1 MNWNPRRFAF
11 VFFAVFVG
19 LVFSGCG
26 GGSSAPRL
34 TGLTVAPTSASVVA
48 GSQQAFTATGLFAN
62 GTTQDETSAVTWT
75 SSNSAVATIVSGGAA
90 TGVAAGTASITANL
104 FGVTSNAA
112 ALTVTPSSTLI
123 SIAVTPANPTINA
136 GGTQQ
141 FTATGTY
148 MNVGGPNT
156 TKDIT
161 GQVTWASV
169 TTATA
174 TIDAS
179 GLATGVA
186 NGASMITAT
195 LGTVVGQTTLTVG
208 VPVVV
213 GLKVSPINPTAA
225 VGTTAVFSVLEL
237 LSDGSTQPL
246 TGTITWAS
254 DTPATATI
262 PANSRV
268 AQAVAVGTAK
278 ISATE
283 SGTACPGPA
292 ACTGSTTLTVVAAQ
306 ARFAYLADANAN
318 SFDAYSVVPATGV
331 FTALA
336 SPAANQ
342 AVQVIVHP
350 SGHFLYIID
359 GTSFVAVFDVN
370 STTGVAAQDVTIPT
384 VPAGS
389 NGFAKG
395 LVDRTGKFF
404 FAISNNNSTGPVD
417 ALYAYT
423 INQTTGAL
431 TPVAGSP
438 FTTNLNVPTDVQIAH
453 QSGAAND
460 YLYVTNAGDGVTAG
474 SVAGFSIDPTSGL
487 PTALGTPTIPTG
499 VAPVFST
506 IDPSGTHLY
515 VPNSVDV
522 TVSVYSIASTG
533 ILTQVGTATPVTDR
547 TTPAS
552 FPFNVAV
559 DPTDTYLYVVDQPG
573 LSVAGAVY
581 GFKIGTNGAVG
592 SPVGLAVGT
601 GKGPTGIAIDPTGVL
616 VAVDNNGDNSI
627 SSYAL
632 GAGGVLTAYPTPVTT
647 GAAPQFL
654 TFYTAVAG
662 Q

>member
-123 SIAVTPANPTINA
+123 SIAVTPMNPVISA
-136 GGTQQ
+136 GATQQ

-148 MNVGGPNT
+148 MNAGGPNT

-195 LGTVVGQTTLTVG
+195 LDTVVGQTTLTVG

-283 SGTACPGPA
+283 SGTACSGA
-292 ACTGSTTLTVVAAQ
+292 ACTGFTTLTVVAAQ
-306 ARFAYLADANAN
+306 ARFAYIAALNGN
-318 SFDAYSVVPATGV
+318 VTDAYSVDAGTGV
-331 FTALA
+331 FTPIGTPTAIQ
-336 SPAANQ
+336 PQ
-342 AVQVIVHP
+342 QVVLHP

-359 GTSFVAVFDVN
+359 GVSFVEVFAVN
-370 STTGVAAQDVTIPT
+370 STSGAVTPSVGGGLFPP

-389 NGFAKG
+389 NGTSKG
-395 LVDRTGKFF
+395 VVDRTGRFF
-404 FAISNNNSTGPVD
+404 YVISANNTSGPVD
-417 ALYAYT
+417 AVYAFT

-431 TPVAGSP
+431 TAMAGSP
-438 FTTNLNVPTDVQIAH
+438 FTTNINAPTDVQIAH
-453 QSGAAND
+453 QSAAAND
-460 YLYVTNAGDGVTAG
+460 YLYVVNGGNNT
-474 SVAGFSIDPTSGL
+474 VAGFSIDGTTGV
-487 PTALGTPTIPTG
+487 PTALGTPPIGTG
-499 VAPVFST
+499 SGPFNST
-506 IDPSGTHLY
+506 LDPSETHLY
-515 VPNSVDV
+515 VPNSGDV

-533 ILTQVGTATPVTDR
+533 ILTQVGTATPVTDN

-552 FPFNVAV
+552 FPFSVAV

-592 SPVGLAVGT
+592 SPVGLAVVT
-601 GKGPTGIAIDPTGVL
+601 GKGPTGIVVDPTGVL

-627 SSYAL
+627 TPYAL
-632 GAGGVLTAYPTPVTT
+632 GPGGVLTADPIVTT
-647 GAAPQFL
+647 DAAPQYL